1 MDRWELAEVEL
12 EGEER
17 LVPAVVRPDG
27 RGLTLEAISALID
40 LDATDPEAFNLLMD
54 LLEAFL
60 ERPRLDAVQG

>member
-1 MDRWELAEVEL
+1 MDRWELAEIEL
-12 EGEER
+12 EDVEQ

-27 RGLTLEAISALID
+27 RGLTLETISALID

-60 ERPRLDAVQG
+60 ERPRLDVVQG